1 LEFPAHTTRTGET
14 PTATKEHKPKRTHIL
29 AYNPETAEIPRLN
42 EPLAGVLSFRAA
54 KTAEIPRHLR
64 SDAGVLPFQPMIA
77 SISHLRH

>member
-1 LEFPAHTTRTGET
+1 MSLSQA
-14 PTATKEHKPKRTHIL
+14 
-29 AYNPETAEIPRLN
+29 LN
-42 EPLAGVLSFRAA
+42 QFAQNLGRYQPLAGVLSFRAA